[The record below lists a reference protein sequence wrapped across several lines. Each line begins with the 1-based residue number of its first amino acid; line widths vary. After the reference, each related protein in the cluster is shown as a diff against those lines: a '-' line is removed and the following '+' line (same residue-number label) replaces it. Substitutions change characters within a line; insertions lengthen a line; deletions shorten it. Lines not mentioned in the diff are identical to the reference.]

1 MAASELT
8 PEPPKVFISNL
19 SGHSYAKAE
28 SFGELKWLTKGYVSF
43 GSLDRLKFQLADKI
57 TAYTKKEDYLLLSG
71 NGALCVFASLIWYQH
86 HGVVKL
92 LVHDKK
98 NDDAYRV
105 VMFSPDV
112 LTSMFNL
119 MGAGDGTGDNPK
131 ED

>member
-57 TAYTKKEDYLLLSG
+57 TAYTKSQDYLLLSG
-71 NGALCVFASLIWYQH
+71 NGALCVFAALIWFQH

-105 VMFSPDV
+105 IMFSPETLV
-112 LTSMFNL
+112 TMFDL
-119 MGAGDGTGDNPK
+119 MGVDDGTRDHT
-131 ED
+131 EES